1 MNKIEFGRSWTS
13 PGGKIIVSTLVLLDG
28 IEYYLPGGYHVLRHP
43 RNGGRVL
50 YSAPKDTRLILST
63 PEIIRTSSVV
73 GTVMLH
79 DHTVIHHCIWSSPL
93 YQVARLNGDV

>member
-28 IEYYLPGGYHVLRHP
+28 IEYYLPGYHVLRHP

-50 YSAPKDTRLILST
+50 YSAPKDTRLILSN

-73 GTVMLH
+73 GVVMLH
-79 DHTVIHHCIWSSPL
+79 DHTIVHHCISSSLL
-93 YQVARLNGDV
+93 YQVAGLNGDV